1 MHHSKMNLPSDEKIF
16 RAGIRMSSENR
27 AMSIAW
33 VESFVLSSAYTVGMQ
48 IAQYRQRLITL

>member
-1 MHHSKMNLPSDEKIF
+1 MNLPSDEKIF